1 MEQSREVL
9 TPGQVVAYNLARARK
24 LRGWTQEQAADRLE
38 PHLGV
43 RWSNVVLSGAER
55 SYVGKRVRQFTA
67 DEIVAFAKAFELPIT
82 WFFLPPGADADEEH
96 ALYPLISTAKGE
108 FTEEN
113 SLTPSELLHLNF
125 NMSLG
130 HVIRETRERI
140 NSYTEDDSPDGDRV
154 ELATARGI
162 PIDHVA
168 FWVRSV
174 MRDAMDRE
182 PWALST
188 MRNTV
193 RRLAEQLDALVEGEG
208 DNEGEQ
214 A

>member
-96 ALYPLISTAKGE
+96 ALYPLISPTKGDY
-108 FTEEN
+108 TEEN
-113 SLTPSELLHLNF
+113 TLTPSELLHLTF

-130 HVIRETRERI
+130 HIIRDTWERI
-140 NSYTEDDSPDGDRV
+140 DSYTQDDSPDGDRV
-154 ELATARGI
+154 ELAGARGI
-162 PIDHVA
+162 PIDHVT

-174 MRDAMDRE
+174 MRHALDRE
-182 PWALST
+182 PWALNT

-193 RRLAEQLDALVEGEG
+193 RRLAAQLDVLVDGEG